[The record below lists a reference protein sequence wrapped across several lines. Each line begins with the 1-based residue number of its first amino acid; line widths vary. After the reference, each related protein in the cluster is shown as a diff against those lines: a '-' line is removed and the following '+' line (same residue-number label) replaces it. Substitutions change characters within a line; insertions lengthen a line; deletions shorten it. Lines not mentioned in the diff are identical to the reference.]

1 MTRSRPSPLLALLV
15 LLPLVGG
22 AAPAPLSLPA
32 PSGPDEQAR
41 FLAGIHGT
49 ADAPLAALELTP
61 RWRDHAVAMDAAW
74 AKLSARLVVMQG
86 WAVPE
91 LWPRIQGGLP
101 LLYLFGGPD
110 VANPITLY
118 PDAPVYLLAGLE
130 PVGRA
135 PPPEALTPKAVGDAL
150 DALQEALRS
159 VVPAAFFRTIEMGR
173 DLRGQA
179 IVGVQPLVY
188 LFLARSGAR
197 ILTADR
203 IEIDPLG
210 FAQVVPAGR
219 PWGTGLQGL
228 RVRYQLPGRL
238 VQELVYVQVDLGN
251 DAMERTP
258 GFAAYVQGL
267 GPCNAMLKAA
277 SFILHDNRFS
287 QSRELLLRSA
297 ATVLQDDSGLPF
309 GAFKKGEWD
318 FKVFG
323 TYLVPK
329 EPFQRHW
336 QRELAKLFDAAP
348 PSPLPFRYGYRKGP
362 EDSSLLFAS
371 KRVQAR

>member
-1 MTRSRPSPLLALLV
+1 
-15 LLPLVGG
+15 
-22 AAPAPLSLPA
+22 
-32 PSGPDEQAR
+32 
-41 FLAGIHGT
+41 
-49 ADAPLAALELTP
+49 
-61 RWRDHAVAMDAAW
+61 MDAAW
-74 AKLSARLVVMQG
+74 ARLSARLVVLDA
-86 WAVPE
+86 WAVRE
-91 LWPRIQGGLP
+91 VRPRIRSGLP

-118 PDAPVYLLAGLE
+118 PDAPFYLLAGLE

-135 PPPEALTPKAVGDAL
+135 PPPETLAPRAVADAL
-150 DALQEALRS
+150 DALYEALRS

-188 LFLARSGAR
+188 LFLARSGGR
-197 ILTADR
+197 IIAADR

-210 FAQVVPAGR
+210 FVRVVPDRA
-219 PWGTGLQGL
+219 PWGAGLQGL
-228 RVRYQLPGRL
+228 RVRFQHPGRI

-251 DAMERTP
+251 DAMDRTP

-287 QSRELLLRSA
+287 SSRDLLLRSA
-297 ATVLQDDSGLPF
+297 VTVLQDDSGLPF
-309 GAFKKGEWD
+309 RAFAKGEWD
-318 FKVFG
+318 FTAFG

-329 EPFQRHW
+329 NPFHRHW
-336 QRELAKLFDAAP
+336 QPELARLFDAAP
-348 PSPLPFRYGYRKGP
+348 RSPLPFRYGYRQGP
-362 EDSSLLFAS
+362 EDSSLLFA
-371 KRVQAR
+371 ARKGPPR

>member
-22 AAPAPLSLPA
+22 A

-135 PPPEALTPKAVGDAL
+135 PPPETLTPKALGDAL